1 MANRTELLK
10 DLRKDLSFEE
20 DVIGK
25 LSSFY
30 LSLDWKEGLDKTEA
44 EKIREGLVILK
55 EESEKH
61 ARLIK
66 QMVDYIESSEKNE
79 F

>member
-1 MANRTELLK
+1 MVKRGELLK

-30 LSLDWKEGLDKTEA
+30 LSLDWKEGLGETEV
-44 EKIREGLVILK
+44 EKIRKGLVILK

-66 QMVDYIESSEKNE
+66 EMVDHIESSAKDE